1 MRLDA
6 LLRPRSVA
14 ILGASERPSIGR
26 SLIEALDTI
35 GFRGAIY
42 PINPRYETLLGR
54 KCYASVAELPPDV
67 DTLAICVNHARV
79 LEHMRPAADC
89 RRFGWSHVVSSGNEA
104 VLAAVDFLEY
114 LIDDE
119 TTRVIAMFLETV
131 RQPER
136 FVAALDRAADRGKPV
151 VVLKVGRHERT
162 RRAITT
168 HTGGLAGEARV
179 FSAVLRAH
187 RAIEV
192 ADMEGLTE
200 VLACAQGE
208 RWPRGR
214 RLCVMT
220 ASG

>member
-26 SLIEALDTI
+26 SLVEALDTI

-54 KCYASVAELPPDV
+54 KCYASVSELPRDV
-67 DTLAICVNHARV
+67 DVLAVCVNHARV
-79 LEHMRPAADC
+79 LEHMRPAAERGVGAAIIFDGGFAEAGAEGRRRQDEIVAIC
-89 RRFGWSHVVSSGNEA
+89 RDAG
-104 VLAAVDFLEY
+104 
-114 LIDDE
+114 
-119 TTRVIAMFLETV
+119 IAMFVGTV
-131 RQPER
+131 RQPDR
-136 FVAALDRAADRGKPV
+136 FVAALDRAAARGKPV
-151 VVLKVGRHERT
+151 VVLKVGRNERT

-192 ADMEGLTE
+192 SDMDEMTE
-200 VLACAQGE
+200 VLACA
-208 RWPRGR
+208 
-214 RLCVMT
+214 
-220 ASG
+220 

>member
-79 LEHMRPAADC
+79 LEHMRPAAERGVGARFPRVPD
-89 RRFGWSHVVSSGNEA
+89 RR
-104 VLAAVDFLEY
+104 
-114 LIDDE
+114 
-119 TTRVIAMFLETV
+119 
-131 RQPER
+131 
-136 FVAALDRAADRGKPV
+136 
-151 VVLKVGRHERT
+151 
-162 RRAITT
+162 
-168 HTGGLAGEARV
+168 
-179 FSAVLRAH
+179 
-187 RAIEV
+187 
-192 ADMEGLTE
+192 
-200 VLACAQGE
+200 
-208 RWPRGR
+208 
-214 RLCVMT
+214 
-220 ASG
+220 